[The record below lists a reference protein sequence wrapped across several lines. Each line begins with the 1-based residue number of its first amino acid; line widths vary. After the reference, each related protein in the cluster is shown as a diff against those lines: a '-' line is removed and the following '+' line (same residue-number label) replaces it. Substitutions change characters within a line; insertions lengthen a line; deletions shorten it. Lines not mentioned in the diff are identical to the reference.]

1 MSDDMTVNPK
11 NITIYGPGAI
21 GLDMAV
27 HLIEAGHNV
36 SLIARGET
44 KSKLDGRGIEYSS
57 AGNQISISSDRFR
70 CTDLPRTLTKQDYV
84 FLTVKADAL
93 LDIREELP
101 HLIGEHTIIVSATN
115 GIPPWYS
122 YLQENTVGRYLK
134 KSLPREQFLS
144 CVPAAQ
150 IIGLVIERSVTR
162 EDGHRVF
169 HNSGTGYVIGEPDH
183 TTKERTI
190 ALKHL
195 MEQAGLT
202 AQISDNIH
210 RNIWVKLLGNI
221 FVNPLSVITEQTI
234 GQMMEDPDVK
244 ARATV
249 LVAEAL
255 EIGVRL
261 GVLTHSDFSMDAL
274 VQRCEGRLAKH
285 ETSMLRDYKAG
296 NQLELHRIVE
306 VVIMFAD
313 LPDMN
318 YPVPALRSIRE
329 DLLAKL
335 TCRSRTP

>member
-44 KSKLDGRGIEYSS
+44 KSKLEDRGIEYST
-57 AGNQISISSDRFR
+57 AGKQISISSDRFA
-70 CTDLPRTLTKQDYV
+70 CTDSPRTLTKQDYV
-84 FLTVKADAL
+84 ILTVKADAL
-93 LDIREELP
+93 LNIREELP
-101 HLIGEHTIIVSATN
+101 NLIGEHTIIVSATN

-122 YLQENTVGRYLK
+122 YLQEDTVGRYLK

-150 IIGLVIERSVTR
+150 IIGLIIERSVTR
-162 EDGHRVF
+162 EEGYRVF
-169 HNSGTGYVIGEPDH
+169 HNSGTGYAIGEADH
-183 TTKERTI
+183 TTKERTV
-190 ALKHL
+190 ALKDLLEH
-195 MEQAGLT
+195 AGLT

-210 RNIWVKLLGNI
+210 RDIWIKLLGNI
-221 FVNPLSVITEQTI
+221 FVNPLSVMTEQTI
-234 GQMMEDPDVK
+234 GQMMENPEVK
-244 ARATV
+244 ARAKS
-249 LVAEAL
+249 LVEEAL

-261 GVLTHSDFSMDAL
+261 GVLRRSDFSMDAL
-274 VQRCEGRLAKH
+274 IERCEGRLAKH
-285 ETSMLRDYKAG
+285 ETSMLRDYKSG
-296 NQLELHRIVE
+296 NQLELHRIIE

-318 YPVPALRSIRE
+318 YPVPSLKAIRT

-335 TCRSRTP
+335 ACR